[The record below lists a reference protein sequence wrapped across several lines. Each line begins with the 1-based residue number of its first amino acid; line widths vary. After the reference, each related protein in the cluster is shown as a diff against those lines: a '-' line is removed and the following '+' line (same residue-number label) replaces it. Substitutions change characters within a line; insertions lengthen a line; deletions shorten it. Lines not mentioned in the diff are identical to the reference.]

1 MKDIIKKYEIIG
13 IVSNY
18 KISLDNSL
26 KVKDLDIKNLPQAL
40 KMVGLTEDCIDKFIN
55 DLTLSELF
63 KVDLATKLNKD
74 IIVIGG
80 LSNYLNYK
88 DQEYI
93 KKILTKL
100 NQDYH
105 KYIIVIDE
113 NVKVFINLVKRIYVL
128 DNKNIVYE
136 TSDFYDLELYK
147 YTKMPKIIE
156 FINYVNQNNKINKT
170 LDIYELIK
178 DIFRSVS

>member
-26 KVKDLDIKNLPQAL
+26 KVKELDIKNLPQAL
-40 KMVGLTEDCIDKFIN
+40 KMVGLTEDYIDKSIN

-113 NVKVFINLVKRIYVL
+113 N
-128 DNKNIVYE
+128 YE